1 MPKQPKTEGN
11 KERKRKMLI
20 KKPVSRLCCKVISS
34 DREHT
39 HTHISP
45 LPLSWKM
52 TGRMRPFCFE
62 DEL

>member
-39 HTHISP
+39 HTHLTTSP
-45 LPLSWKM
+45 IL
-52 TGRMRPFCFE
+52 E
-62 DEL
+62 DDRKDEAVLL